1 MKRLLYTSC
10 LSLAVVLLL
19 AGCKRNYIQEVTP
32 PSQQK
37 INTATFA
44 GDYFVVNNPATEFK
58 IPVGITAVSN
68 VDRTIQ
74 FSYTSSTGAAS
85 GAQYTAPASITIPAG
100 KTFDTL
106 RIKGIFAGL
115 AGGRKDVLKIRLSG
129 GDQPN
134 FVGKDSFVLTLQQF
148 CALDMSVFNG
158 DFVVVRDDWNDYL
171 PGDVVPLTSSGN
183 TITFYY
189 PTDIDPKPLLIQVD
203 PTTFATS
210 VAPTDFGGYTIYGPE
225 IYSAKSVAG
234 PTSRVV
240 PCDKS
245 VSVNLNIYSGP
256 DDFGNNVLILRKK

>member
-1 MKRLLYTSC
+1 MKRLLYTSY
-10 LSLAVVLLL
+10 LSLAVVFLI
-19 AGCKRNYIQEVTP
+19 AGCKRNYIQDVTP

-44 GDYFVVNNPATEFK
+44 GDYFVVNDPASEFK

-74 FSYTSSTGAAS
+74 FTYTSSTGATS
-85 GAQYTAPASITIPAG
+85 AQYTAPASITIPAG
-100 KTFDTL
+100 KTVDTL

-115 AGGRKDVLKIRLSG
+115 AGGRKDVVKIRLSG

-158 DFVVVRDDWNDYL
+158 DFEVLRDDWQDYL
-171 PGDVVPLTSSGN
+171 PGDVVQLTSSGN

-189 PTDIDPKPLLIQVD
+189 PTDIDPKPLLIEVD

-234 PTSRVV
+234 PNSRVT
-240 PCDKS
+240 PCEKT
-245 VSVNLNIYSGP
+245 VSVNLNIYSGA
-256 DDFGNNVLILRKK
+256 DDFGNYVLRLRKK